1 MRIALS
7 TEVLEWALNRSN
19 RRESLENKFPK
30 VSEWLSGDVQPTLRQ
45 LENFAKAAA
54 VPFGYLLL
62 SDPPEE
68 SLPITH
74 FRTLRSD
81 TSRRFSPDLLETIQK
96 MQQRQEWM
104 REHLIEQG
112 HDRLSF
118 VGSASFNDD
127 PVAVARR
134 IREDLGIQEDW
145 AAIHTRWEDAL
156 RALEKKVEEAG
167 VLVMVNGIVGN
178 NTHRNLDPREFRG
191 FVLVD
196 DYAPLV
202 FINGADAKAAQM
214 FTLAHEL
221 AHVWFGVS
229 ASFDLRELQAADD
242 LHEQICNRVAA
253 EFLVPQSGFEKVW
266 QSVRT
271 EEKPYKIIARRY
283 KVSEIVAARR
293 VLDLGFITSND
304 FFEYY
309 HEWQGQKRK
318 KSSSGGDFYATQG
331 FRIGKRFGQALV
343 SSVQEGRTLYTDA
356 YRLTGLYG
364 KTFKQYA
371 QEVYGRT
378 L

>member
-7 TEVLEWALNRSN
+7 AEVLEWALDRSK

-30 VSEWLSGDVQPTLRQ
+30 VSEWLSGTVQPTLRQ
-45 LENFAKAAA
+45 LEDFAKAAA

-62 SDPPEE
+62 SEPPEE
-68 SLPITH
+68 SLPISH

-81 TSRRFSPDLLETIQK
+81 TARSFSPELLETVQK

-104 REHLIEQG
+104 REYLIEQG
-112 HDRLSF
+112 HDRLLFVSSVSF
-118 VGSASFNDD
+118 TDD
-127 PVAVARR
+127 PVVIARR
-134 IREDLGIQEDW
+134 IREHLGIQEDW

-156 RALEKKVEEAG
+156 RELENKVENAG
-167 VLVMVNGIVGN
+167 ILVMVNGIVGN
-178 NTHRNLDPREFRG
+178 NTHRNLDPQEFRG

-202 FINGADAKAAQM
+202 FINGADGKAAQM

-229 ASFDLRELQAADD
+229 ASFDLRELQPADD
-242 LHEQICNRVAA
+242 VHEQICNRVAA
-253 EFLVPQSGFEKVW
+253 EFLVPQNGFESVW
-266 QSVRT
+266 QSART
-271 EEKPYKIIARRY
+271 DENPYKVIVRRY
-283 KVSEIVAARR
+283 KVSDIVAARR
-293 VLDLGFITSND
+293 ALDLGFITRNE
-304 FFEYY
+304 FFKYY
-309 HEWQGQKRK
+309 HEWQGHKRE

-331 FRIGKRFGQALV
+331 LRIGKRFGQALI
-343 SSVQEGRTLYTDA
+343 SSVQDGSTLYTDA
-356 YRLTGLYG
+356 YRLTGIYG

>member
-7 TEVLEWALNRSN
+7 AEVLEWALDRSN
-19 RRESLENKFPK
+19 RRESLENKYPK
-30 VSEWLSGDVQPTLRQ
+30 VSEWLSGAVKPTMRQ
-45 LENFAKAAA
+45 LEAFARAAA

-62 SDPPEE
+62 SEPPKE
-68 SLPITH
+68 SLSITH
-74 FRTLRSD
+74 FRTMRNDTARS
-81 TSRRFSPDLLETIQK
+81 FSPELLETVQK

-104 REHLIEQG
+104 REYLIEQG
-112 HDRLSF
+112 HDRLPFVSSVSF
-118 VGSASFNDD
+118 TDN
-127 PVAVARR
+127 PVVIARR
-134 IREDLGIQEDW
+134 IREDLGIEEEW
-145 AAIHTRWEDAL
+145 AAIHSRWEDAL
-156 RALEKKVEEAG
+156 RELESKVEKAG
-167 VLVMVNGIVGN
+167 ILVMVNGVVGN
-178 NTHRNLDPREFRG
+178 NNNRNLDPREFRG

-242 LHEQICNRVAA
+242 PHEQVCNRVAA
-253 EFLVPQSGFEKVW
+253 EFLVPQSGFENVW
-266 QSVRT
+266 RPART
-271 EEKPYKIIARRY
+271 EENPYKLIARRY

-293 VLDLGFITSND
+293 AFDLGFISRNE
-304 FFEYY
+304 FFTYY
-309 HEWQGQKRK
+309 REWQGQKRK

-331 FRIGKRFGQALV
+331 LRIGKRFGQALV
-343 SSVQEGRTLYTDA
+343 SSVQEGKTLYTDA
-356 YRLTGLYG
+356 YRLTGIYG

-371 QEVYGRT
+371 HEVYGRA